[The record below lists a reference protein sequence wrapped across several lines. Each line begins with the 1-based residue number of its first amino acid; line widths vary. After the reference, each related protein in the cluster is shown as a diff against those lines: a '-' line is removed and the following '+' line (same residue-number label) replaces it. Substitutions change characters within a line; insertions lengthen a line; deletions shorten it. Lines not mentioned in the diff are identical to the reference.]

1 MPDLDPRNYSR
12 HIPHPIPVARLV
24 MPSVHSNV
32 NFASVPINLVRN
44 EAWAAVHN
52 SLSPLDISC
61 KQPWLIPGWRDSRGP
76 LLLRLLHMAQ
86 RPLSGFALF
95 TGGPDPHK
103 FTLHPQ
109 HRVPSFL

>member
-1 MPDLDPRNYSR
+1 
-12 HIPHPIPVARLV
+12 
-24 MPSVHSNV
+24 
-32 NFASVPINLVRN
+32 
-44 EAWAAVHN
+44 
-52 SLSPLDISC
+52 
-61 KQPWLIPGWRDSRGP
+61 
-76 LLLRLLHMAQ
+76 MAQ